1 MNPASSILE
10 AKEFNPMSL
19 AFDLDRTATLH
30 HGVMA
35 SAAIR
40 PLEPVVFLP
49 GLLCDQAL
57 WHHQVRALADVS
69 APMVADL
76 TLDSSIAAMARRT
89 LAAAPPCFSLVGLSM
104 GGYVAL
110 EIMRQAPERVRRL
123 ALVDTSARGDSP
135 ERIAERQAGMTSLR
149 HGKFVGITRR
159 LLGDLV
165 HPRHFEDHVAAEMR
179 SMALRVG
186 GDAFLRQQQAIMTR
200 PDARASLAAFT
211 VETLIVVGEDD
222 RVTPVEHAEE
232 MHAAIAGSRL
242 HVIPDCGHMPALE
255 EPDLLSELLRDWL
268 QVAEA

>member
-1 MNPASSILE
+1 
-10 AKEFNPMSL
+10 MSL
-19 AFDLDRTATLH
+19 AFDLDRTTAPPPGMMAPAT
-30 HGVMA
+30 
-35 SAAIR
+35 IR

-57 WHHQVRALADVS
+57 WHHQVRALADMS

-89 LAAAPPCFSLVGLSM
+89 LTAAPPRFSLVGLSM

-123 ALVDTSARGDSP
+123 ALVDTSARADSP
-135 ERIAERQAGMTSLR
+135 ERIAQRQAGMTSLR

-165 HPRHFEDHVAAEMR
+165 HPRHVESHVAGEMR
-179 SMALRVG
+179 AMALRVG
-186 GDAFLRQQQAIMTR
+186 GEAFLRQQMAIMTR
-200 PDARASLAAFT
+200 ADARPTLSSLPA
-211 VETLIVVGEDD
+211 ETLVVVGEDD

-232 MHAAIAGSRL
+232 MHAGIGGSTL
-242 HVIPDCGHMPALE
+242 HVIPNCGHMPALE
-255 EPDLLSELLRDWL
+255 EPDLLSDLLRDWL
-268 QVAEA
+268 QAGEA